1 MHRSIHRSIH
11 ALCIHSFI
19 RPSTHYPFLY
29 PSVRLCCSLLYNN
42 PTPHLISSQRTTP
55 QRLLYFSDCF
65 LFFSLLFFS
74 FLFFSFRFFS
84 FLFVF
89 FLFFSLLFF
98 LPPPHG
104 KHNPPCDFIRPSFIH
119 CPRYLG
125 SSIRSGCFA
134 RQPACRLLV
143 RFGSDRIESSCIGL
157 D

>member
-84 FLFVF
+84 F
-89 FLFFSLLFF
+89 FFSSF
-98 LPPPHG
+98 LSSPSPREAQPP
-104 KHNPPCDFIRPSFIH
+104 
-119 CPRYLG
+119 
-125 SSIRSGCFA
+125 
-134 RQPACRLLV
+134 V
-143 RFGSDRIESSCIGL
+143 RFYPSIVYSLPKVPWFINTIRVFCEATSLPVIGAFRIGSNRIELHWIGL
-157 D
+157 N